1 MSRGAQVL
9 ISIFVAAIIVTLVRL
24 ILPYGISESKNVL
37 PVVYSSGGSASAEPH
52 LATILEYNLW
62 EEGRAPLRVTSVSAE
77 SDLAASEAAAIRL
90 AQEEKAS
97 RLRLTGIS
105 RGDGEVFAVI
115 ESEASTERYTPG
127 EMLPDGSRLEE
138 ILEYGVRISKSGSN
152 ERLYLFGKN

>member
-1 MSRGAQVL
+1 MSRGTQVL
-9 ISIFVAAIIVTLVRL
+9 ISIFVTVTVVTLVRL

-37 PVVYSSGGSASAEPH
+37 PVVYSAGGSASAEPH

-62 EEGRAPLRVTSVSAE
+62 EEGRAPLRVTNNRAGADQS
-77 SDLAASEAAAIRL
+77 ASEAAAIAL
-90 AQEEKAS
+90 ALDEKAS

-105 RGDGEVFAVI
+105 RGEGEVFAVI
-115 ESEASTERYTPG
+115 ESSASTERYTLG